1 LQEFYEIEPT
11 LENYWRSIILF
22 GRNVASYKF
31 ALAKALHD
39 LKSSQNDLITM
50 EQLAEPYVKHLL
62 EHLKNNPKQITSKS
76 SRFISACSKYNN
88 NEISYEELIHTTKTL
103 GFQNVID
110 AFHNVNREEISKR
123 FFIDERKESGGIR
136 ITENFY
142 ELADNH
148 NFSDLNQETEA
159 RWRLV
164 ETGWELGISS
174 QLIGVEYDNDT
185 KEFFTTNKSR
195 RIDITSSRDSLNGY
209 QKGKCFYCY
218 ADISID
224 SFDDNLADVDHFI
237 PWKLEDIIPNINGV
251 WNLVLS
257 CKDCNRGENGK
268 FEKLP
273 TLELLARL
281 HKRNEYLINSYLPL
295 KETLIRQTGSTP
307 HTRQNFLQTQYNTA
321 KVNLIH
327 TWEPLSIRGIITF

>member
-1 LQEFYEIEPT
+1 MEEFYEIEPT

-31 ALAKALHD
+31 ALAKTLYD
-39 LKSSQNDLITM
+39 LKASSNDLITM
-50 EQLAEPYVKHLL
+50 EQLAQPYVKHLL
-62 EHLKNNPKQITSKS
+62 EHLKNNPKQITSSS
-76 SRFISACSKYNN
+76 SRFLTACKKYNN
-88 NEISYEELIHTTKTL
+88 NEISYEELIGNATSL

-110 AFHNVNREEISKR
+110 AFHNVNREEIAKR

-136 ITENFY
+136 ITDNFY
-142 ELADNH
+142 KLADDH
-148 NFSDLNQETEA
+148 TFSDLNQETEA

-185 KEFFTTNKSR
+185 KEFYAIQQAR

-218 ADISID
+218 DKISINP
-224 SFDDNLADVDHFI
+224 SDDNLTEVDHFI
-237 PWKLEDIIPNINGV
+237 PWKLKGKIPNINGV

-257 CKDCNRGENGK
+257 CENCNRGTNGK

-273 TLELLARL
+273 TLELLKRL
-281 HKRNEYLINSYLPL
+281 AKRNEYLISSYLPL
-295 KETLIRQTGSTP
+295 RETLIKQTGKTP
-307 HTRQNFLQTQYNTA
+307 QARQKFLQTQYNTA
-321 KVNLIH
+321 KINLIH
-327 TWEPLSIRGIITF
+327 TWEPLVIRGIITF